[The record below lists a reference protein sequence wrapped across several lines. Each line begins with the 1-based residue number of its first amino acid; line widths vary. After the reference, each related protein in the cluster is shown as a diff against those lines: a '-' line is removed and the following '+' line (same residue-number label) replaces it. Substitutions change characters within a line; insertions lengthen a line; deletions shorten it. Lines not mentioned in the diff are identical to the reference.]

1 LNYVSDMA
9 GIVSIQA
16 RDRRALEAMYLRYHS
31 HLAQFLSRLISS
43 RNIVDD
49 IINDTFV
56 AVWKCAKEFDRE
68 SSIDTWVFRIA
79 YETAL
84 RSMSRRSTP
93 PGASHPIESDNWLRQ
108 GLARLSPAQCATL
121 TLAYQMGFSIEAVA
135 KITQS
140 SLGIVNARM
149 RKASHE
155 LHGSL
160 ERSAG
165 IPHAGIV
172 RIGTGPM

>member
-1 LNYVSDMA
+1 LNDLSDMA
-9 GIVSIQA
+9 VIVNIQA
-16 RDRRALEAMYLRYHS
+16 RDRRALEAMYLGYHS
-31 HLAQFLSRLISS
+31 HLTQFLSRLISS

-68 SSIDTWVFRIA
+68 PSIDTWVFRIA

-84 RSMSRRSTP
+84 RSMRRRSTP
-93 PGASHPIESDNWLRQ
+93 SGAPHAIGSDNRLRQ
-108 GLARLSPAQCATL
+108 ALARLSVAHCATL

-135 KITQS
+135 EITQS
-140 SLGIVNARM
+140 SLAIVNARM
-149 RKASHE
+149 RRASNE

-160 ERSAG
+160 EHCTS
-165 IPHAGIV
+165 